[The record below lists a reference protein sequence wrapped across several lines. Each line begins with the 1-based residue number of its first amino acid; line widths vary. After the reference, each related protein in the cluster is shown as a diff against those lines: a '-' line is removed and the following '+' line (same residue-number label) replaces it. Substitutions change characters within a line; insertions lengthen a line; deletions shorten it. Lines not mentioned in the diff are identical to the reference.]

1 MSDEKDSGPGME
13 VQAQPAANE
22 APLAV
27 GDVIVDEGQDL
38 FSEYLSVSITNNGQ
52 DTILSATTVQGE
64 PMVYTTTFHGITAE
78 DLQTLITQSGLD
90 TDLG

>member
-13 VQAQPAANE
+13 AQAQPAANE

-27 GDVIVDEGQDL
+27 EDIIVAEGQDI
-38 FSEYLSVSITNNGQ
+38 FSEYLSVSITSNGQ

-78 DLQTLITQSGLD
+78 DLQTLMTQSGLD